1 MHKKHRILSLLLV
14 LFMIFSSVSFAEP
27 IQKDRAGNE
36 VKLPEKIE
44 TIASL
49 SPSTTQIIESL
60 GLLDKLIAIDT
71 QTPNYVEG
79 VDSLPQFNMMTP
91 DIEKLA
97 ELEPDVI
104 FTTSMSN
111 LDGNPFQQLI
121 DLGLCVLEVPS
132 SYSLEAIKE
141 DIMFYAAVLGKTEEG
156 QAIVDEMTKNLQ
168 KVEELG
174 KTITEK
180 KRVMFEIGAM
190 PYLYSF
196 GQNTFLH
203 EMIELIGAENV
214 FAEENSWIAVT
225 EEAAIAANPDVI
237 LTSVNYIEDSVGE
250 ILSREGWEE
259 VTAIKEKQV
268 FYIDNGTSSLP
279 NQYVVNALI
288 EMAQAVYPE
297 IFGESLPMAQ

>member
-27 IQKDRAGNE
+27 IQKDRADNE

-49 SPSTTQIIESL
+49 APSTTQIIESL
-60 GLLDKLIAIDT
+60 GLLDKVIAVDT
-71 QTPNYVEG
+71 NSPNYVEG
-79 VDSLPQFNMMTP
+79 VDNLPQFNMMTP

-97 ELEPDVI
+97 ELEPDVV
-104 FTTSMSN
+104 FTSSMSY

-121 DLGLCVLEVPS
+121 DLGICVLEVPS
-132 SYSLEAIKE
+132 SSSHEAIKE